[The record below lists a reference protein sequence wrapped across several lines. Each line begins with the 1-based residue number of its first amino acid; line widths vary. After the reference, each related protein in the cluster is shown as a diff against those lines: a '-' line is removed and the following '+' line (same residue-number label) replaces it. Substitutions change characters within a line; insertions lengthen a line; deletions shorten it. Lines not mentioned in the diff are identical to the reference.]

1 MSSLLSIFL
10 TFSQQ
15 LQLYHWKTK
24 SYTRHIESGKLYK
37 SIQNLIDKFV
47 EVLQGKLGNRL
58 KYKKITLKLSD
69 RNNNEKTILKLLAN
83 FKEFL
88 VKDLEEFL
96 DTFDPKMSNKDL
108 KNIRD
113 EMLSDVNQTL
123 YLFSLK

>member
-24 SYTRHIESGKLYK
+24 CYPRHVESGKLYK
-37 SIQNLIDKFV
+37 SIQDLIDKFV

-69 RNNNEKTILKLLAN
+69 RHNNEKTILKLLAN

-96 DTFDPKMSNKDL
+96 DTISEKMSNTDL

-113 EMLSDVNQTL
+113 EMLSNVNQTL